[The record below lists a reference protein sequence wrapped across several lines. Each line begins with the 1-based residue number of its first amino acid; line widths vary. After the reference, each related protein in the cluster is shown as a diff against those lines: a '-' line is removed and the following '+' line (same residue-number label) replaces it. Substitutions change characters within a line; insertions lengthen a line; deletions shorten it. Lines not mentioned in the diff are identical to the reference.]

1 LQLTG
6 AIDPRKMMEQVLDRM
21 DLERERGITIKLQA
35 VRLKYTAEDGETYEL
50 NLIDTPGHVDFTY
63 EVSRSL
69 GACEGAL
76 LLVDAVQ
83 GVEAQTVANL
93 YLAVDNNLEIIPV
106 INKID
111 LPSARIDEV
120 KQEIVQIL
128 GSKPEEILL
137 VSAKDGTGVPAALEA
152 IVRKI
157 PPPSGDPDAPLQAL
171 IFDSHYDAFRGVV
184 SYVRVVNGTL
194 KPRDHI
200 VMMSTGNKFEVDEV
214 GYFAPDLTKMDM
226 LTAGEVG
233 YLMANVRVV
242 ADAHVGDT
250 VTSASRPAPH
260 PLPGYKHVKPL
271 VFCGLYTSEGEE
283 FNKLRSSLEKLALN
297 DSSLAFEQ
305 ESSVALGFGFRC
317 GFLGLLHMEI
327 VQERLER
334 EYALDLIATSPSV
347 VYRVVM
353 KDGSDV
359 VIDNPSRLPDLTKVD
374 HIEEPYVDGTVLTP
388 AKFMGAIMDYIKSR
402 RGEVTNIEYL
412 SSNRVNVSL
421 TVPLSEILYEFH
433 DSLKSLSHGY
443 ASFDYAFSGYRP
455 SHLVKVDVLVMNE
468 PVDALS
474 FICHRDDAF
483 FKGRQIVTKLRKTI
497 PRHLFSVP
505 IQAAIGGKVIARETI
520 APTRKDVLAKCYGGD
535 ITRKRKLLEK
545 QKKGKQRMRL
555 VGRVEIPQE
564 AFLAVLRLDREK

>member
-1 LQLTG
+1 
-6 AIDPRKMMEQVLDRM
+6 MVEQVLDRM

-120 KQEIVQIL
+120 KQEIIQIL

-137 VSAKDGTGVPAALEA
+137 VSAKDGSGVPAVLEA
-152 IVRKI
+152 IVRRI
-157 PPPSGDPDAPLQAL
+157 PPPAGDTDAPLQAL
-171 IFDSHYDAFRGVV
+171 IFDSHYDSFRGVV
-184 SYVRVVNGTL
+184 SYIRVVNGTL
-194 KPRDHI
+194 KARDHI
-200 VMMSTGNKFEVDEV
+200 VMMSTGSKFEVDEV
-214 GYFAPDLTKMDM
+214 GYFAPDLTKMEM

-250 VTSASRPAPH
+250 VTSASHPAPH
-260 PLPGYKHVKPL
+260 PLPGYKHIKPL

-327 VQERLER
+327 IQERLER
-334 EYALDLIATSPSV
+334 EYTLDLIATSPSV

-353 KDGSDV
+353 KDGSELAV
-359 VIDNPSRLPDLTKVD
+359 DNPARLPDLTKVD

-402 RGEVTNIEYL
+402 RGEVGNIEYL

-433 DSLKSLSHGY
+433 DSLKSLSRGY

-455 SHLVKVDVLVMNE
+455 SQLVKVDVLVMNE
-468 PVDALS
+468 VVDALS

-505 IQAAIGGKVIARETI
+505 VQAAIGGKVIARETI
-520 APTRKDVLAKCYGGD
+520 APMRKDVLAKCYGGD

-555 VGRVEIPQE
+555 IGRVEIPQE
-564 AFLAVLRLDREK
+564 AFLAVLRLEREK